1 MRYQNNILIIDTETT
16 GDFSS
21 PIIYDIG
28 WVVLDKELN
37 ITVQREYLVQEVF
50 NNSYLMDSA
59 YYASKKGMYQD
70 RIRRYDI
77 QVKPLQH
84 IIKTL
89 LKDMRQTKVFSA
101 YNVAFDY
108 KAISSTIKLVASQLT
123 DKWYKAINRKELLCI
138 MNLAAETLL
147 NNEDYIQVALT
158 KGWFTAK
165 GNLKSNAEVAYRY
178 LTKNYDFIEE
188 HTALADVLI
197 EKDILK
203 YCLMN
208 YKGNVSYGR
217 YYNSWRKVQP
227 KGTYQLALD
236 I

>member
-16 GDFSS
+16 GNFTS
-21 PIIYDIG
+21 PLVYDIG

-37 ITVQREYLVQEVF
+37 IIVQREYLVQEVF
-50 NNSYLMDSA
+50 NNSFLMDSA
-59 YYASKKGMYQD
+59 YYVSKKGMYED
-70 RIRRYDI
+70 RVRRYDI

-84 IIKTL
+84 IVKTL
-89 LKDMRQTKVFSA
+89 LKDMRQTRVFSA

-108 KAISSTIKLVASQLT
+108 KAIGSTIKLVASQLT
-123 DKWYKAINRKELLCI
+123 DKWYKAIKRKELLCI
-138 MNLAAETLL
+138 MNLAADTLL
-147 NNEDYIQVALT
+147 NSEDYIDVALT
-158 KGWFTAK
+158 KGWYTEK
-165 GNLKSNAEVAYRY
+165 GNLKSSAEVAYRY
-178 LTKNYDFIEE
+178 LTKNYGFIEE

-208 YKGNVSYGR
+208 YKGNVSYGS
-217 YYNSWRKVQP
+217 YYNTWRKVQP

>member
-16 GDFSS
+16 GDFTS
-21 PIIYDIG
+21 PLIYDIG

-50 NNSYLMDSA
+50 NNTFLMDSA
-59 YYASKKGMYQD
+59 YYASKKGMYED
-70 RIRRYDI
+70 RVRRYDI

-84 IIKTL
+84 IIKVL

-138 MNLAAETLL
+138 MKLAADTLL
-147 NNEDYIQVALT
+147 NSEDYIEVALT

-165 GNLKSNAEVAYRY
+165 GNLKSSAEVAYRY
-178 LTKNYDFIEE
+178 LTKDYDFIEK

-203 YCLMN
+203 HCLRN

-217 YYNSWRKVQP
+217 YYNTWKKVQP